1 MQSHVIYII
10 GNLAKCRDF
19 IPKVINARAPAV
31 TTRLCIT
38 IFVQRFDFGLGLSY
52 FVILSIVKL
61 VSHLNITSFTYI
73 Q

>member
-19 IPKVINARAPAV
+19 IPKVINSIAPAV

-61 VSHLNITSFTYI
+61 VSHLNITYFTYI

>member
-31 TTRLCIT
+31 TTRLCFTSFI
-38 IFVQRFDFGLGLSY
+38 QSFDFGLGLSY